1 MKGSR
6 YWQFDNRQLR
16 VTPGY
21 PKSLLRDW
29 LGCPEPR
36 PPPRPGPAPSSP
48 PPRPGAGGGGGETE
62 VIVIEVGGEGA
73 GPGAVATPLALLGGA
88 GGLLAAVLWF
98 RRRGA
103 PKKLLRCQRSL
114 LPRV

>member
-1 MKGSR
+1 MAG
-6 YWQFDNRQLR
+6 LPGAPPT
-16 VTPGY
+16 TP
-21 PKSLLRDW
+21 PW
-29 LGCPEPR
+29 PR
-36 PPPRPGPAPSSP
+36 PFLFPAGNG
-48 PPRPGAGGGGGETE
+48 RRGGGGETE